1 MKFTTIRNFAALIL
15 ITSFVNLSLAQ
26 AAETAAVKTQNIA
39 VVDLESVL
47 KNCDAMKDAQAKIS
61 KKQSGFQKEIDKK
74 QESLEKES
82 KQVNSKKGVLSDDA
96 FNKEQEKF
104 SKKVDDLKELVTS
117 RQEALKKASLDAISK
132 INDKIKESVEEIR
145 KEKNLD
151 VILSSSSTVFYK
163 DELDLSAEVTKKLNK
178 KISKVEIK

>member
-1 MKFTTIRNFAALIL
+1 MKFTTIRNFAALLL
-15 ITSFVNLSLAQ
+15 ITSFVNLSLAK
-26 AAETAAVKTQNIA
+26 AETTTPQGQNIA

-74 QESLEKES
+74 QEALEKES
-82 KQVNSKKGVLSDDA
+82 KQVNSKKGVLSEDA
-96 FNKEQEKF
+96 FAKEQEKF

-117 RQEALKKASLDAISK
+117 RQDTLKKASLDAISK
-132 INDKIKESVEEIR
+132 INDKIKESVEEVR

-151 VILSSSSTVFYK
+151 VILSASSTVYYK
-163 DELDLSAEVTKKLNK
+163 DELDLSSEITKKLNK
-178 KISKVEIK
+178 KISKIEIK